1 MVNLEGD
8 YPNLTPIPVLEEPF
22 KALVKNN
29 VLKAAKNIQNVEE
42 GEICHEVGELRS
54 DELHQ
59 EEGELRQEGG
69 QVSQE
74 EGDAS
79 SVPSEFEREDVRQD
93 AERKRMRRKRV
104 SDEGIQA
111 NVPID
116 LLRRLS
122 PIFTQHNVSHAAA
135 ADIIAAIYNECGIE
149 LEDVVVSE
157 SSSKR
162 IRVNENELMSKRVLE
177 NLTDAAHEHDL
188 ALTLHYDTKLLK
200 QRMNNTREELD
211 RLALVVS
218 NYQLGKPQLLA
229 LPGLQG
235 GTAIE
240 QVTETVKV
248 IKSCHLENHIASLV
262 YDTTAVNTGRHGGTV
277 RLLQDLLDKR
287 LLCAP
292 CRRHVAELLGKFST
306 TAATGQQS
314 SSPGESRFNKFR
326 AAWPEISQA
335 IDYDNLDN
343 VLLKFDWN
351 RWEGTDVARVARET
365 LEELLKMERNDTFK
379 RGDYKHFVKF
389 CLLFLGVKLGPN
401 SKYRFPDLAKVSNAR
416 FLQRGLFFLLIF
428 MLSFLP
434 EVRAL
439 FTEEELFENERLAM
453 TSALYYGPYFL
464 TSPVA
469 CQAARNDIRLV
480 KNLWGLRMYEEK
492 IADQLLAVMDRHSDY
507 LGFVH
512 FLFLMHI
519 KKFNIH

>member
-211 RLALVVS
+211 
-218 NYQLGKPQLLA
+218 
-229 LPGLQG
+229 
-235 GTAIE
+235 
-240 QVTETVKV
+240 
-248 IKSCHLENHIASLV
+248 LEN
-262 YDTTAVNTGRHGGTV
+262 
-277 RLLQDLLDKR
+277 LLPQYY
-287 LLCAP
+287 
-292 CRRHVAELLGKFST
+292 
-306 TAATGQQS
+306 QS
-314 SSPGESRFNKFR
+314 
-326 AAWPEISQA
+326 
-335 IDYDNLDN
+335 
-343 VLLKFDWN
+343 
-351 RWEGTDVARVARET
+351 
-365 LEELLKMERNDTFK
+365 
-379 RGDYKHFVKF
+379 
-389 CLLFLGVKLGPN
+389 
-401 SKYRFPDLAKVSNAR
+401 
-416 FLQRGLFFLLIF
+416 
-428 MLSFLP
+428 
-434 EVRAL
+434 
-439 FTEEELFENERLAM
+439 
-453 TSALYYGPYFL
+453 
-464 TSPVA
+464 
-469 CQAARNDIRLV
+469 
-480 KNLWGLRMYEEK
+480 
-492 IADQLLAVMDRHSDY
+492 
-507 LGFVH
+507 
-512 FLFLMHI
+512 
-519 KKFNIH
+519 